1 MFCHSSDRVSS
12 LMLKGHIG
20 EGFFKA
26 RVGADNGM
34 FWEEKRTEELHHQ
47 HYLLPKVLG
56 RLTEQ

>member
-1 MFCHSSDRVSS
+1 
-12 LMLKGHIG
+12 MLKGHIG